1 MIEYKLNSSRH
12 IAMQT
17 DIIRGCLLFF
27 LIHIYVIY
35 SLSCFFLKPIISLE
49 FTYLV
54 LSARETLPTW
64 DKQIQSLC
72 YQVNQIIEKI
82 AQTEP
87 EWIAKAMEDQMV
99 H

>member
-1 MIEYKLNSSRH
+1 M
-12 IAMQT
+12 
-17 DIIRGCLLFF
+17 LFR
-27 LIHIYVIY
+27 
-35 SLSCFFLKPIISLE
+35 CA
-49 FTYLV
+49 
-54 LSARETLPTW
+54 ARETLPTW

>member
-1 MIEYKLNSSRH
+1 MFSNNN
-12 IAMQT
+12 
-17 DIIRGCLLFF
+17 LLFY
-27 LIHIYVIY
+27 I
-35 SLSCFFLKPIISLE
+35 
-49 FTYLV
+49 
-54 LSARETLPTW
+54 ARETLPTW

>member
-1 MIEYKLNSSRH
+1 MHHSLCTIN
-12 IAMQT
+12 I
-17 DIIRGCLLFF
+17 LFF
-27 LIHIYVIY
+27 YI
-35 SLSCFFLKPIISLE
+35 
-49 FTYLV
+49 
-54 LSARETLPTW
+54 ARETLPTW

-87 EWIAKAMEDQMV
+87 EWIAKAMDDQMV

>member
-1 MIEYKLNSSRH
+1 MDLIQIFSINNLSS
-12 IAMQT
+12 
-17 DIIRGCLLFF
+17 C
-27 LIHIYVIY
+27 V
-35 SLSCFFLKPIISLE
+35 
-49 FTYLV
+49 
-54 LSARETLPTW
+54 ARETLPTW